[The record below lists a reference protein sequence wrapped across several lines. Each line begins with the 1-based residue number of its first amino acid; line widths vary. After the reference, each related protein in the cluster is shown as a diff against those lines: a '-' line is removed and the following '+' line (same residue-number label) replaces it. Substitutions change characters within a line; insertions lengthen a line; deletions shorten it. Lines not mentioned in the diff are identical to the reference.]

1 MKSPASLSTKILLLA
16 FLNLFLLLLVF
27 AIFARAEFRMNL
39 GSFVLA
45 PVEDRIL
52 SVSRLIALD
61 LPEHRPDE
69 WTSLFERYA
78 ATYPSQFY
86 LFSSDGNQMAGRA
99 ITLPPRL
106 AEWVKDDHNPFFD
119 GPPGHHRRERQ
130 ANKPATPHGP
140 FYLMRAGNPAIY
152 WVGTHIPIRNASL
165 QHPMHGS
172 LIWVFPSLWT
182 NPFFFDSKPY
192 LVAIGAVVLVSI
204 ACWLPLIRGLTRSIY
219 QLTQATGR
227 IAQGQFDI
235 ELPHKRRDEL
245 GQLADSIH
253 TMAER
258 LSGFVHGQRRFLG
271 DIAHE
276 LCSPIARVQLA
287 LGILEQR
294 AEANQREYVADL
306 QEEVQH
312 MSDLVNELMSF
323 SKVQISATG
332 RELERVNV
340 AETVKRVLAREASD
354 SASIVS
360 HVETDLEVRAY
371 PDYLFRALAN
381 VVRNAVR
388 YAGQAGPI
396 TISAKRD
403 HRYVWIWVAD
413 EGPGLP
419 AQELEEVFKP
429 FYRPELARQ
438 RDTGGFGLGLAI
450 VKTSIEACGGVV
462 QCRNRSPR
470 GLEVE
475 MCLVAAQAEAGLDE
489 AARVAGHPV
498 VERSGRA

>member
-1 MKSPASLSTKILLLA
+1 MKAPISLSTKILLLA
-16 FLNLFLLLLVF
+16 FLNLFLLLAVCLAF
-27 AIFARAEFRMNL
+27 AKIEFRTNL

-45 PVEDRIL
+45 PVQDRIL

-61 LPEHRPDE
+61 LPEHRPDT
-69 WTSLFERYA
+69 WTSLLDRYSSK
-78 ATYPSQFY
+78 YPARFY
-86 LFSSDGNQMAGRA
+86 LFTSEGSQLAGPA
-99 ITLPPRL
+99 INLPPRL
-106 AEWVKDDHNPFFD
+106 AAWVKDDHNPFFD
-119 GPPGHHRRERQ
+119 RQKPRDLKQNEAPKSEPPR
-130 ANKPATPHGP
+130 GP
-140 FYLMRAGNPAIY
+140 FFLVRAGSPAVY
-152 WVGTHIPIRNASL
+152 WVGTHIPIRSSSL

-172 LIWVFPSLWT
+172 LVWVFPSLWT

-192 LVAIGAVVLVSI
+192 LAAIGAVILVSI
-204 ACWLPLIRGLTRSIY
+204 ACWLPLIRGLTRSISE
-219 QLTQATGR
+219 LTRATGR

-253 TMAER
+253 SMAER

-294 AEANQREYVADL
+294 AQANQREYVSDL
-306 QEEVQH
+306 QDEVQH
-312 MSDLVNELMSF
+312 MSALVNELLSF
-323 SKVQISATG
+323 SKAQINAAG
-332 RELERVNV
+332 RELERVNI
-340 AETVKRVLAREASD
+340 AETVRGVVQREAGG

-360 HVETDLEVRAY
+360 RVEEELDVRAY
-371 PDYLFRALAN
+371 PDYFFRALAN

-388 YAGQAGPI
+388 YAGDAGPI
-396 TISAKRD
+396 TISAERNAD
-403 HRYVWIWVAD
+403 QVWICVAD

-419 AQELEEVFKP
+419 ATELEQVFKP
-429 FYRPELARQ
+429 FYRPELVRQ
-438 RDTGGFGLGLAI
+438 RNTGGVGLGLAI
-450 VKTSIEACGGVV
+450 VKSSIEACGGVV

-475 MCLVAAQAEAGLDE
+475 IRLAAADPEGRVQNAVSEHATSE
-489 AARVAGHPV
+489 KAAT
-498 VERSGRA
+498 

>member
-1 MKSPASLSTKILLLA
+1 MRNPVSLSTKILLLA
-16 FLNLFLLLLVF
+16 FLNLLLLVVVFLAF
-27 AIFARAEFRMNL
+27 AKLEFRMSL

-45 PVEDRIL
+45 PVQDRIL

-61 LPEHRPDE
+61 FPEHRPE
-69 WTSLFERYA
+69 TWTALLDRYSSM
-78 ATYPSQFY
+78 YPSRFY
-86 LFSSDGNQMAGRA
+86 LFSSDGTQLAGRA
-99 ITLPPRL
+99 ISLPPRL
-106 AEWVKDDHNPFFD
+106 AEWVKDDHGPFFE
-119 GPPGHHRRERQ
+119 GQRSRHTKREE
-130 ANKPATPHGP
+130 ATKGEAPRPP
-140 FYLMRAGNPAIY
+140 FYLLRAGNPAVY
-152 WVGTHIPIRNASL
+152 WVGTHIPVRNSAL

-182 NPFFFDSKPY
+182 NSFFFDYKPY
-192 LVAIGAVVLVSI
+192 VAAIGAVILISI
-204 ACWLPLIRGLTRSIY
+204 ACWLPLIRGLSRSIY
-219 QLTQATGR
+219 TLTQATGR

-245 GQLADSIH
+245 GQLANSIQS
-253 TMAER
+253 MARR

-294 AEANQREYVADL
+294 AQPNQRQYVSDL
-306 QEEVQH
+306 QDEVQH
-312 MSDLVNELMSF
+312 MSDLVNELLSF
-323 SKVQISATG
+323 SKTQINAAG

-340 AETVKRVLAREASD
+340 AETVRRVVQREAGGSPHVISTVEED
-354 SASIVS
+354 LNVS
-360 HVETDLEVRAY
+360 AY

-388 YAGQAGPI
+388 YAGDAGPI

-403 HRYVWIWVAD
+403 ARHVSIFIAD

-419 AQELEEVFKP
+419 ASELDQIFKP

-438 RDTGGFGLGLAI
+438 RDTGGVGLGLAI
-450 VKTSIEACGGVV
+450 VKSSIEACGGVV

-475 MCLVAAQAEAGLDE
+475 VRLMAADADHGETLVPEPPPAKA
-489 AARVAGHPV
+489 V
-498 VERSGRA
+498 S